1 MLDKL
6 QEMHAQLSKAKYL
19 YYEAHKSIMT
29 DYEFDMLEK
38 EYAELAEIVGISD
51 RHNASKVIGSGI
63 LPRNLNHFYK
73 EVFSVLVFS
82 AENCPPCKRLVKI
95 LETKDN
101 NGVDI
106 KIYNVKNSEE
116 LVEKYNIK
124 ASPTVVYL
132 DKHSNVIKKTVGST
146 LPHNLKYVEHFG

>member
-6 QEMHAQLSKAKYL
+6 QEMHAQLSRAKYL
-19 YYEAHKSIMT
+19 YYEAHKSIMS

-38 EYAELAEIVGISD
+38 QYAELAEIVGISD

-82 AENCPPCKRLVKI
+82 AENCPPCKRLLKI
-95 LETKDN
+95 LESKD
-101 NGVDI
+101 
-106 KIYNVKNSEE
+106 KNDLNIQIFTAEDKG
-116 LVEKYNIK
+116 LCDKYSVK